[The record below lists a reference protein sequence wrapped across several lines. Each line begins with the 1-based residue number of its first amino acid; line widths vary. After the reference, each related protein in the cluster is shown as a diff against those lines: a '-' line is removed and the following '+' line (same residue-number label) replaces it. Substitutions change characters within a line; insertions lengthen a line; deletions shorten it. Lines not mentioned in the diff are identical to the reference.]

1 MPKPVSTIADLFK
14 VPGRFLRSVQLEK
27 DFHDPKALDSYIV
40 TPPMAAALTRIADGL
55 RDGSTRRAWRI
66 TGDYGVGKSSF
77 ALALAHLM
85 AGSDSEDTAR
95 ISDAIGWPD
104 GTGKFSTFLPILIT
118 GGREGIVQ
126 AVARGV
132 RESLE
137 ILEPEK
143 RSLRTASIDKA
154 LQSCEMAGTVGSLE
168 DLIDALRSSAA
179 EFGRGLLIVI
189 DELGKLL
196 EYAAMNPDREDV
208 FVLQR
213 LAEQSS
219 RSGARPFVLLGLLHQ
234 GFQAYSDRLPALLR
248 HEWDKVAGRFE
259 EIVFDQPLIHT
270 AALVSGALGVDQGS
284 ITKIIIA
291 EAGHAAKATSSMGWL
306 SGATTEALTMDAAKL
321 YPVHPTLLPPLVR
334 FFSQFG
340 QSERSLF
347 GFLLSSE
354 PFGLQAFA
362 RATQHGSAWYDL
374 ADFYDYVRA
383 AFGHRLSGG
392 NYQSNWLRIVATIDA
407 AVDVAPLERTLL
419 KAIGILNL
427 LDADDLIPND
437 RAVAA
442 CFSTTRPADVEGG
455 LQNLMGAGLLFKRGD
470 RGGYRLWPN
479 TSVNLHAAMQNA
491 RRAVGSVE
499 AVSTQLTQILEPQ
512 MILAR
517 RHYLERGTMRYFEMR
532 YAHAENVEKTAQ
544 RPTGADGLVVLAL
557 ADSIEQQDIARQGAR
572 AASTKGAKA
581 TLVGVV
587 EPIWHLA
594 ADLLDVKLWR
604 WIEEN
609 TPELAADQHAAAE
622 VSRQLTRATQTL
634 AAHFGEMAGVSRNA
648 TGTITWFHLG
658 EQVELNNGL
667 PDALSTLC
675 DTLFTDA
682 PRITNELL
690 NRNSLSS
697 AAASARMR
705 LIEGVFDASDKPL
718 LGIDERKAPPEKSMY
733 LSVLQRGL
741 IHAEN
746 DGRHQ
751 LMIPEAGADPLN
763 LRPAL
768 DRVLKLIKAGRGHRI
783 SVPNILADLKGGTF
797 GIRDGVAPLLLA
809 LVMKI
814 HGHELAVYEDGTYLP
829 RFGSMDFLR
838 LTKSPAAFELQHCSV
853 EGVRSDVF
861 ARLAEIF
868 ARGVHNRKPVLLDVV
883 QELCLFAAKLP
894 DYTRKA
900 RALSPSA
907 MAVRGALLAA
917 REPATLLFKDL
928 PAACGLPPFDIG
940 EEAPSAAAE
949 RFVGQLNEATND
961 LQNAYSELLQRI
973 TLRVAE
979 AVGQDPN
986 NFDRAALAF
995 RAARVSLAA
1004 REPRLRAFALRL
1016 RDPGLSDEAW
1026 AESLASFVVARPPV
1040 RWSPGDEGRFGE
1052 EIGALSEIFAKVEGA
1067 AFSNSDAKPAI
1078 DAVRLNLTRGDGTDL
1093 VRVLHPVQLDDSDR
1107 RAMQNLVERLPQGET
1122 QRIQILT
1129 NLLWLE
1135 LEKPEANAGDRSS
1148 DAIKKFGLS
1157 E

>member
-1 MPKPVSTIADLFK
+1 MPKPVPTIADLFN

-27 DFHDPKALDSYIV
+27 DFHDPKALESYIF

-55 RDGSTRRAWRI
+55 REGSTRRAWRI

-85 AGSDSEDTAR
+85 AGSDSEDAAR
-95 ISDAIGWPD
+95 ISEAIGWS
-104 GTGKFSTFLPILIT
+104 GSTGKFSAFLPILIT

-126 AVARGV
+126 AVAHGV
-132 RESLE
+132 RENLE
-137 ILEPEK
+137 ILEPGK
-143 RSLRTASIDKA
+143 RPRRAASIDKA
-154 LQSCEMAGTVGSLE
+154 LQSCEAAGTLGSLE
-168 DLIDALRSSAA
+168 DLIDALRTLAA
-179 EFGRGLLIVI
+179 ELGRGLLLVI

-213 LAEQSS
+213 LAEQAS

-259 EIVFDQPLIHT
+259 EIVFDQPLVHT
-270 AALVSGALGVDQGS
+270 AALVSGALGLDQSS
-284 ITKIIIA
+284 ITKTIIA
-291 EAGHAAKATSSMGWL
+291 EAAHTARATSSMGWL

-340 QSERSLF
+340 QNERSLF

-383 AFGHRLSGG
+383 AFGNRLSGG

-407 AVDVAPLERTLL
+407 AVDVSPIERRLL
-419 KAIGILNL
+419 KAVGLLNL

-442 CFSTTRPADVEGG
+442 CFSTTRATQITDG
-455 LQNLMGAGLLFKRGD
+455 LQRLVDTGLLFRRGD
-470 RGGYRLWPN
+470 RAGYRLWPN
-479 TSVNLHAAMQNA
+479 TSINLHAAMQNA
-491 RRAVGSVE
+491 RRAIGTVE
-499 AVSTQLTQILEPQ
+499 AVGPQLTQILEPR

-517 RHYLERGTMRYFEMR
+517 RHYLDSGTMRYFEMR
-532 YAHAENVEKTAQ
+532 YAHADNVEKVAQ
-544 RPTGADGLVVLAL
+544 IPTDADGLVILVL
-557 ADSIEQQDIARQGAR
+557 ADSIEQHDLARQGAR
-572 AASTKGAKA
+572 ASSAKDSKA
-581 TLVGVV
+581 VLIGVP
-587 EPIWHLA
+587 EPLWHLA
-594 ADLLDVKLWR
+594 PDLLDVKLWR

-609 TPELAADQHAAAE
+609 TPELSTDEYAAAE
-622 VSRQLTRATQTL
+622 VSRQLNRATQTL
-634 AAHFGEMAGVSRNA
+634 AAHFGEMAGAARNM
-648 TGTITWFHLG
+648 TGKVAWFLQG
-658 EQVELNNGL
+658 KPVELNNGL
-667 PDALSTLC
+667 ADTLSALC
-675 DTLFTDA
+675 DTQFPDA

-705 LIEGVFDASDKPL
+705 LIEGVFNASDKPL

-733 LSVLQRGL
+733 LSVLQRGVV
-741 IHAEN
+741 HTEN

-751 LMIPEAGADPLN
+751 LAIPEAGADPLN

-768 DRVLKLIKAGRGHRI
+768 HRIFSLIKAGRGHRVSI
-783 SVPNILADLKGGTF
+783 ANILADLKGGTF
-797 GIRDGVAPLLLA
+797 GIRDGVSPLLLA

-814 HGHELAVYEDGTYLP
+814 HGHELAVYEDGTFLP
-829 RFGSMDFLR
+829 RFGSMEFLR

-868 ARGVHNRKPVLLDVV
+868 AKGVHNRKPVLLDVV

-900 RALSPSA
+900 RSLSPA
-907 MAVRGALLAA
+907 AVAVRDALLAA

-928 PAACGLPPFDIG
+928 PFACGLPPFDID
-940 EEAPSAAAE
+940 EEAPLSAAE
-949 RFVGQLNEATND
+949 RFVGQLNEATSD
-961 LQNAYSELLQRI
+961 LQNAYSGLLDRI
-973 TLRVAE
+973 TQRVAE
-979 AVGQDPN
+979 AIGQDSD
-986 NFDRAALAF
+986 NFDRAALAS

-1026 AESLASFVVARPPV
+1026 AESLASFVVARPPA
-1040 RWSPGDEGRFGE
+1040 RWMPGDEARFGE

-1067 AFSNSDAKPAI
+1067 AFTNPDAKPQM

-1093 VRVLHPVQLDDSDR
+1093 VRVLHPVELDDSDR
-1107 RAMQNLVERLPQGET
+1107 RAMQNLVEWLPQGER

-1129 NLLWLE
+1129 SLLWLE
-1135 LEKPEANAGDRSS
+1135 LEKPAAAKDLRP
-1148 DAIKKFGLS
+1148 DKIKKTGRS

>member
-1 MPKPVSTIADLFK
+1 MRKPGSTIADLFN

-27 DFHDPKALDSYIV
+27 DFHDPKALESYMV
-40 TPPMAAALTRIADGL
+40 TPPMAIALTRIADGL
-55 RDGSTRRAWRI
+55 REGSTRRAWRI
-66 TGDYGVGKSSF
+66 TGDYGVGKSAF

-85 AGSDSEDTAR
+85 AGSNSEDTAR
-95 ISDAIGWPD
+95 IADSIGWPVD
-104 GTGKFSTFLPILIT
+104 IGKFSTFLPILIT

-132 RESLE
+132 RESLGT
-137 ILEPEK
+137 LLSEK
-143 RSLRTASIDKA
+143 RPQRSVSIDKA
-154 LQSCEMAGTVGSLE
+154 LLACEAVGTVASLE
-168 DLIDALRSSAA
+168 DLIDALRSLAA
-179 EFGRGLLIVI
+179 ERGLGLLIII

-196 EYAAMNPDREDV
+196 EFAAMNPDREDV

-219 RSGARPFVLLGLLHQ
+219 RSGTRPFVLLGLLHQ

-259 EIVFDQPLIHT
+259 EIVFDQPLVHT
-270 AALVSGALGVDQGS
+270 AALVSGALGIDQGS
-284 ITKIIIA
+284 IPKSIIV
-291 EAGHAAKATSSMGWL
+291 EAAHAAKATSSMGWL

-334 FFSQFG
+334 FFAQFG

-362 RATQHGSAWYDL
+362 HATQNGFAWYDL
-374 ADFYDYVRA
+374 ADFYNYVRA

-407 AVDVAPLERTLL
+407 AVDVSPLERRLL
-419 KAIGILNL
+419 KAVGILNL

-442 CFSTTRPADVEGG
+442 CFSTTRSAHIESG
-455 LQNLMGAGLLFKRGD
+455 LQRLMDVGLLFKRGD

-491 RRAVGSVE
+491 RRAVGSIE
-499 AVSTQLTQILEPQ
+499 AVSPHLTQILEPK

-517 RHYLERGTMRYFEMR
+517 RHYLEHGTMRYSEVR
-532 YAHAENVEKTAQ
+532 YAHAENVEKVAQ
-544 RPTGADGLVVLAL
+544 LPTDADGLVVLAL
-557 ADSIEQQDIARQGAR
+557 ADTVEQQNLAKDCARGT
-572 AASTKGAKA
+572 STKSAKA
-581 TLVGVV
+581 VLVGVV
-587 EPIWHLA
+587 EPLWHLA
-594 ADLLDVKLWR
+594 PDLLDVKLWR

-609 TPELAADQHAAAE
+609 TPELAADDYAAAE

-634 AAHFGEMAGVSRNA
+634 QAHFREMAGMTRNA
-648 TGTITWFHLG
+648 PGKVAWFHLG
-658 EQVELNNGL
+658 KPLELNNGL
-667 PDALSTLC
+667 PDALSSLY
-675 DTLFTDA
+675 DNLFVDA

-705 LIEGVFDASDKPL
+705 LIEGVFNASDKPL

-746 DGRHQ
+746 DGHYQ
-751 LMIPEAGADPLN
+751 LVTPEDRADPLN

-768 DRVLKLIKAGRGHRI
+768 VRIYSLIKAGKGHRV
-783 SVPNILADLKGGTF
+783 SVPNILADIKGGAF
-797 GIRDGVAPLLLA
+797 GVRDGVALLLLA

-814 HGHELAVYEDGTYLP
+814 HGHELAVYEDGTFLP

-838 LTKSPAAFELQHCSV
+838 LTKSPSTFELQHCSV

-861 ARLAEIF
+861 TRLAEIF
-868 ARGVHNRKPVLLDVV
+868 ARGIHNRKPVLLDVV

-894 DYTRKA
+894 EYTRKA
-900 RALSPSA
+900 RALSPA
-907 MAVRGALLAA
+907 AIAVRDALLAA
-917 REPATLLFKDL
+917 REPATLLFRDL
-928 PAACGLPPFDIG
+928 PSACGLSPFDIG
-940 EEAPSAAAE
+940 EETSISAAE

-961 LQNAYSELLQRI
+961 LQNAYSGLLERI
-973 TLRVAE
+973 MRRVAE
-979 AVGQDPN
+979 AVGQGPDE
-986 NFDRAALAF
+986 FDRAALAS

-1026 AESLASFVVARPPV
+1026 AESLASFVVSRPPT
-1040 RWSPGDEGRFGE
+1040 RWIPGDEARFGE

-1067 AFSNSDAKPAI
+1067 AFSNPDSKPQV

-1093 VRVLHPVQLDDSDR
+1093 VRVLHPIELDDSDR
-1107 RAMQNLVERLPQGET
+1107 RAMQSLVERLPQGEVR
-1122 QRIQILT
+1122 RIQILT
-1129 NLLWLE
+1129 KMLWLE
-1135 LEKPEANAGDRSS
+1135 LEKSTADADRGS
-1148 DAIKKFGLS
+1148 AEMAKKSGFS